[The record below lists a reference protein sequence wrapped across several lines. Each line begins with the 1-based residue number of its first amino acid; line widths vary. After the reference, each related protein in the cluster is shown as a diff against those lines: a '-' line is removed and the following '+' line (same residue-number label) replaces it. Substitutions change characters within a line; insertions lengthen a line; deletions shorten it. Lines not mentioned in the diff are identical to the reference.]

1 MQIPPLNEIV
11 NQLNEVIDNSSI
23 EFKQMVTKI
32 MSSSY
37 NFELKQNLL
46 LQLNSI
52 VLTSI
57 MALKGIHQVMK
68 EVENGQQH

>member
-11 NQLNEVIDNSSI
+11 NQLNDVIDNSSV
-23 EFKQMVTKI
+23 EFKQIITNI
-32 MSSSY
+32 MNSGY